1 MKGGGDLVT
10 LILDPKL
17 VRLFSKIPTLKKPP
31 LLRTLIEL
39 ISEPYDTVDG
49 SSTFIL
55 LAWLSQTQTPME
67 DLDIFLKY
75 FAKSEYLLQLCQLLL
90 VASNQKKDF
99 NMSFTVLSK
108 VFALISLEAE
118 ENRSRQ
124 SDDALLGLIELS
136 CFSLESQ
143 RNDANDLT
151 NFINIHRKMI
161 QTISLKDPM
170 KGAVYFLVSFSLP
183 SLRKDKRLL
192 EDFMTESLYLYES
205 IPGGKT
211 IETQLHYIY
220 CLCTALKKDS
230 LDALGNSRTSFEL
243 LITQRLLQYCNALLK
258 KKHKV
263 TTGIL
268 ILSSLPT
275 KFSKEIVHSYL
286 LLNGLLAEVWNW
298 WDDLLQDSKEFL
310 SLKIELLLKL
320 KLSLNFIQR
329 AQFDV
334 DTFVQ
339 VEFEPKVTKYWV
351 EWEQLQF
358 LSIED
363 LQFYQEK
370 WTKLSSK
377 NEKNTVKLVKVFPA
391 VHVTAPID
399 SNAAHLLAKL
409 NIADNSSPREAPQ
422 EKISH
427 ENLLLNMVA
436 SEVEKDALFASPF

>member
-1 MKGGGDLVT
+1 MKGGGDLLT

-17 VRLFSKIPTLKKPP
+17 VRHFSKIPTLKKPS
-31 LLRTLIEL
+31 LLRTLIEI
-39 ISEPYDTVDG
+39 ISEPYNTVDG

-55 LAWLSQTQTPME
+55 LTWLSQTRTPIE
-67 DLDIFLKY
+67 DLDIFLNY
-75 FAKSEYLLQLCQLLL
+75 FAKSEYLLQLCQILLI
-90 VASNQKKDF
+90 ASNLKKDF
-99 NMSFTVLSK
+99 NMSFIVLSK
-108 VFALISLEAE
+108 VFAMIILEE

-124 SDDALLGLIELS
+124 SDDVLIGLIELS
-136 CFSLESQ
+136 CFSLES
-143 RNDANDLT
+143 RKNDANDLT

-161 QTISLKDPM
+161 QAISLKDPM

-183 SLRKDKRLL
+183 SLWKDKRLL

-205 IPGGKT
+205 IQGGKT
-211 IETQLHYIY
+211 AETQLHYIY
-220 CLCTALKKDS
+220 CLCRALKKDS

-268 ILSSLPT
+268 ILSSVPM

-320 KLSLNFIQR
+320 KLALNKIQR

-334 DTFVQ
+334 DTFIQ
-339 VEFEPKVTKYWV
+339 VEFEPKVTKYWR

-358 LSIED
+358 LNIED
-363 LQFYQEK
+363 LQFYQKK
-370 WTKLSSK
+370 WTILSSK
-377 NEKNTVKLVKVFPA
+377 NEKKIVKLVKVFPA
-391 VHVTAPID
+391 VHVSAPID
-399 SNAAHLLAKL
+399 SNTAHLLAKL
-409 NIADNSSPREAPQ
+409 NIADSSSPREAPQ

-427 ENLLLNMVA
+427 ENLFLNMVA